1 MSRLSA
7 SAALALF
14 SAAVAAGRAA
24 RGGIAPLLCFIL
36 PLSTLFFL
44 LTGPHDWQGALG
56 WTLPVWLCVAA
67 DYAGPA
73 DRAAPGP
80 ARMEWLLDARLY
92 ALFGLHLANI
102 VLLLDVAS
110 RLRWGAPAEF
120 AQGAAN
126 LVAARVLAGSA
137 SCCCGIAAAHEL
149 IHRAPRHLRWMGRIL
164 LWTVCYDHFALVHGR
179 GNHRLAATPADP
191 STARF
196 GERFGDFFRRSARGQ
211 WLNAWRL
218 ERRRLRGLSGPALWS
233 RHRVLHGL
241 AVQLVL
247 LGLIFSYFGALAL
260 ALFLYQAWVAVRM
273 LEAVNYVQHWGLVRA
288 GTRFGG
294 ADAWSCDSWFTL
306 HAFIGLSRHADHH
319 ACAGKPC
326 HRLAYREESPR
337 LPGGYFVMVL
347 LVRLRNDRYCE
358 LAGRELQ
365 ARGLGPFLPGR
376 A

>member
-7 SAALALF
+7 SAALSPPSPAT
-14 SAAVAAGRAA
+14 AAGRFA
-24 RGGIAPLLCFIL
+24 RIGVEPWICFIL
-36 PLSTLFFL
+36 PVATLWFL
-44 LTGPHDWQGALG
+44 LAGPHAGVSALW

-67 DYAGPA
+67 DYYGPA
-73 DRAAPGP
+73 DRAAPGRD
-80 ARMEWLLDARLY
+80 AMGWLLDARLY
-92 ALFGLHLANI
+92 ALFALQWANI
-102 VLLLDVAS
+102 VLLLDVVG
-110 RLRWGAPAEF
+110 RLRWATPAEF
-120 AQGAAN
+120 ASGAAN
-126 LVAARVLAGSA
+126 LVALRVLAGSS
-137 SCCCGIAAAHEL
+137 SCCCGIAVAHEL
-149 IHRAPRHLRWMGRIL
+149 VHRPRRHLRWMGRLL
-164 LWTVCYDHFALVHGR
+164 LWTVCYDHFALDHGR
-179 GNHRLAATPADP
+179 GHHRLAATPADP
-191 STARF
+191 ATARF
-196 GERFGDFFRRSARGQ
+196 GERFGDFFRRSVRGQ
-211 WLNAWRL
+211 WLSAWHL
-218 ERRRLRGLSGPALWS
+218 EGRRLRRFAGPGRWL

-241 AVQLVL
+241 AVQLAL
-247 LGLIFSYFGALAL
+247 LALIFVYFGPLAL
-260 ALFLYQAWVAVRM
+260 LVFLYQAWVAVRM

-288 GTRFGG
+288 GGRFGG
-294 ADAWSCDSWFTL
+294 ADAWATDSWFTL